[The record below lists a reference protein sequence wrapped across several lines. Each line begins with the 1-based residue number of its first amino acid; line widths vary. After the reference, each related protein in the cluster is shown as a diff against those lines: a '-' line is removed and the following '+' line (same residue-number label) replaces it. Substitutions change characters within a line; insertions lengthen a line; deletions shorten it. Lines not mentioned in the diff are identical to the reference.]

1 MRAFLSWL
9 DNLDLVPTIVSLRE
23 RAEQI
28 RLRELEKAFSMLQ
41 APVTEK
47 DKKAIEAMS
56 RAIVNKILH
65 DPVSTLKNVEE
76 KGDAPGL
83 VDAVQRL
90 FSLGSKK
97 G

>member
-1 MRAFLSWL
+1 MIYLSVAFLSWL

-28 RLRELEKAFSMLQ
+28 RLRELE
-41 APVTEK
+41 
-47 DKKAIEAMS
+47 KAIEAMS